1 MVVKLLYLKKCV
13 IKMKSKLTLYIA
25 MISIAAVWGSS
36 FVVMKDSLE
45 RQNVFSFLSSRFI
58 LAALLMFLYKPGVF
72 RGLTNKFIY
81 RGIIAGILLGGGY
94 IFQTY
99 GLTKTTV
106 SNTGFIT
113 GLYLVFTP
121 LISLIILKRHVL
133 KIQWL
138 AVVIATIGLFFIS
151 YNGVTIGLGEILVLI
166 SAFIYGAH
174 FVALGEW
181 SDGKNTY
188 ALTFIQVVTVAA
200 LTSIFAFKDGFQ
212 IAPDSTVWL
221 AILYTAFFATFLGFL
236 IQTKAQSVMSATV
249 ASVLLATETPFAVFF
264 GLYFHSDP
272 LTLRIITGG
281 SLVML
286 AMALVI
292 WSDNRKSSMRRL
304 SNE

>member
-1 MVVKLLYLKKCV
+1 MVVKLPYLKKCV

-72 RGLTNKFIY
+72 RGLTKKFIY

-188 ALTFIQVVTVAA
+188 ALTFIQVATVAA

-212 IAPDSTVWL
+212 VAPDSTVWL
-221 AILYTAFFATFLGFL
+221 AILYTAFFATFIGFL

-281 SLVML
+281 SLVMA

-292 WSDNRKSSMRRL
+292 WSDNRKSGMRRL

>member
-58 LAALLMFLYKPGVF
+58 LAALLMVMYKPGVF
-72 RGLTNKFIY
+72 RGLTRKFIY

-151 YNGVTIGLGEILVLI
+151 YNGVTIGLGEILVLV

-212 IAPDSTVWL
+212 VAPDSTVWL

-281 SLVML
+281 SLVMA

-292 WSDNRKSSMRRL
+292 WSDNRKSGMRRL

>member
-72 RGLTNKFIY
+72 RGLTNKFIS
-81 RGIIAGILLGGGY
+81 RGIIVGILLGSGY

-138 AVVIATIGLFFIS
+138 AVIVATIGLFFIS

-212 IAPDSTVWL
+212 IAPDSTVWI
-221 AILYTAFFATFLGFL
+221 AILYTAFFATFIGFL

-281 SLVML
+281 SLVMA

>member
-1 MVVKLLYLKKCV
+1 MVVKLPYLKKCV

-72 RGLTNKFIY
+72 RGLTKKFIY

-113 GLYLVFTP
+113 GLYIVFTP

-188 ALTFIQVVTVAA
+188 ALTFIQVATVAA

-212 IAPDSTVWL
+212 MAPDSTVWL
-221 AILYTAFFATFLGFL
+221 AILYTAFFATFIGFL

-281 SLVML
+281 LLVMA

>member
-72 RGLTNKFIY
+72 RGLTKKFIY
-81 RGIIAGILLGGGY
+81 RGIIAGILLGSGY

-138 AVVIATIGLFFIS
+138 AVIVATIGLFFIS

-188 ALTFIQVVTVAA
+188 ALTFIQVATVAA

-212 IAPDSTVWL
+212 VAPDSTVWL
-221 AILYTAFFATFLGFL
+221 AILYTAFFATFIGFL

-264 GLYFHSDP
+264 GLYFHNDP

-281 SLVML
+281 LLVMA

>member
-1 MVVKLLYLKKCV
+1 MVVKLPYLKKCV

-72 RGLTNKFIY
+72 RGLTRKFIY

-188 ALTFIQVVTVAA
+188 ALTFIQVATVAA

-212 IAPDSTVWL
+212 VAPDSTVWL
-221 AILYTAFFATFLGFL
+221 AILYTAFFATFIGFL

>member
-58 LAALLMFLYKPGVF
+58 LAALLMFLYKPGMF
-72 RGLTNKFIY
+72 RGLTNKFIS
-81 RGIIAGILLGGGY
+81 RGIIAGILLGSGY

-133 KIQWL
+133 KIKWL
-138 AVVIATIGLFFIS
+138 AVIVATIGLFFIS

-281 SLVML
+281 LLVML

>member
-58 LAALLMFLYKPGVF
+58 LAALLMVMYKPGVF
-72 RGLTNKFIY
+72 RGLTRKFIY

-151 YNGVTIGLGEILVLI
+151 YNGVTIGLGEILVLV

-281 SLVML
+281 SLVMA

>member
-58 LAALLMFLYKPGVF
+58 LAALLMVLYKPGVF
-72 RGLTNKFIY
+72 RGLTKKFIY
-81 RGIIAGILLGGGY
+81 RGIIAGILLGSGY

-138 AVVIATIGLFFIS
+138 AVIVATIGLFFIS

-281 SLVML
+281 SLVMA

>member
-1 MVVKLLYLKKCV
+1 MVVKLPYLKKCV

-58 LAALLMFLYKPGVF
+58 LAALLMVLYKPGVF
-72 RGLTNKFIY
+72 RGLTKKFIY
-81 RGIIAGILLGGGY
+81 RGIIAGILLGSGY

-138 AVVIATIGLFFIS
+138 AVVVATIGLFFIS

-188 ALTFIQVVTVAA
+188 ALTFIQVATVAA

-212 IAPDSTVWL
+212 VAPDSTVWL

-281 SLVML
+281 SLVMA

-292 WSDNRKSSMRRL
+292 WSDNRKSSLRR
-304 SNE
+304 